1 MLNLNTDHTPMNKE
15 QQKEIN
21 DIAQDLAYTRIKF
34 SSLWNSPQMKNND
47 QIDAKAR
54 DFAALLRL
62 QLEELMEAAEAEL
75 EREAEQERA
84 A

>member
-1 MLNLNTDHTPMNKE
+1 MNTE
-15 QQKEIN
+15 EQKEIN
-21 DIAQDLAYTRIKF
+21 EHAYELCYQRIKF

-54 DFAALLRL
+54 DFATLLRL
-62 QLEELMEAAEAEL
+62 RLEELMEAAEIEL